1 MKSVLHIAYS
11 IICLFCI
18 FCAYAEPTERANV
31 SRVWEDVSA
40 DFFLYDAIYDKMTFN
55 VLPQNLPRLPHSG
68 TAFHK
73 LLRERL
79 GVDMPH
85 GSSADYKEG
94 KLRVR
99 STKTDIGKIEKSLET
114 FRKLEG
120 RFMTA
125 LSQGNRISGNLYN
138 NHNGIALIFVDEHM
152 LKVYQAQKKERKKN
166 KKSRR
171 KQSEVEDAHETLE
184 ELDEHRL
191 LVLVFENGVK
201 PREIK
206 KFKNTL
212 KVSES
217 ICIYEN
223 NLDSLFMDM
232 KGDAPIVLVDCY
244 GFEVKT
250 CRTISELLSM
260 KKEFCFWFKAK
271 GQHAARDYRPIFR

>member
-1 MKSVLHIAYS
+1 MKTVLHFVYS
-11 IICLFCI
+11 IICLFCV
-18 FCAYAEPTERANV
+18 FCAYAEPAERTNV

-40 DFFLYDAIYDKMTFN
+40 DFFHYDAVYDKMTFN
-55 VLPQNLPRLPHSG
+55 VLPQSRGFVSLSG
-68 TAFHK
+68 ADFHK

-79 GVDMPH
+79 GVDMPD
-85 GSSADYKEG
+85 GSSADYKGG
-94 KLRVR
+94 KFRVR
-99 STKTDIGKIEKSLET
+99 STKTDIEKIEKSLEI

-120 RFMTA
+120 RFNTA
-125 LSQGNRISGNLYN
+125 LSKGNKISGNFYN
-138 NHNGIALIFVDEHM
+138 NLNGIALIFVDEHM

-171 KQSEVEDAHETLE
+171 RQNEAAEAPETLE

-191 LVLVFENGVK
+191 VVLVFENGVK
-201 PREIK
+201 SKEIK

-250 CRTISELLSM
+250 CRTISELLAM
-260 KKEFCFWFKAK
+260 KKEFCFWFNAK